1 MTSQQVWLQ
10 TSEGPYG
17 TKNKLMVVAL
27 PVSVTV
33 ASHAAAHPKAR
44 PFACGFYK

>member
-17 TKNKLMVVAL
+17 TLNKLMVVARRIA
-27 PVSVTV
+27 VTT
-33 ASHAAAHPKAR
+33 ATHAAANSRAR
-44 PFACGFYK
+44 PAVCSLY